1 MATWQYTG
9 GDMIG
14 LKELAD
20 DEIRLA
26 GPIQSDSIVDGP
38 GLRAVVWCQ
47 GCSRLL
53 SRLSRLSQSRIVGY
67 DGW

>member
-1 MATWQYTG
+1 MAAWQYRG
-9 GDMIG
+9 GDMVG

-38 GLRAVVWCQ
+38 GLRRWFGARVVTVVVRVVTTQ
-47 GCSRLL
+47 SRGIRLL
-53 SRLSRLSQSRIVGY
+53 VT
-67 DGW
+67 

>member
-1 MATWQYTG
+1 MTGWQYRG
-9 GDMIG
+9 GDMVG

-38 GLRAVVWCQ
+38 GLRGGGLVS
-47 GCSRLL
+47 GLL
-53 SRLSRLSQSRIVGY
+53 PRMPRLS
-67 DGW
+67 